1 MCVMHVRS
9 LLSGMRSRGLLARLY
24 GPTCLGLPLREIIGG
39 RADISCSLTFL
50 QFMEGGI
57 RVAQQWIDAD
67 SIRLLHD
74 FILAFQPKFS
84 FI

>member
-1 MCVMHVRS
+1 
-9 LLSGMRSRGLLARLY
+9 
-24 GPTCLGLPLREIIGG
+24 
-39 RADISCSLTFL
+39 
-50 QFMEGGI
+50 MEGGI